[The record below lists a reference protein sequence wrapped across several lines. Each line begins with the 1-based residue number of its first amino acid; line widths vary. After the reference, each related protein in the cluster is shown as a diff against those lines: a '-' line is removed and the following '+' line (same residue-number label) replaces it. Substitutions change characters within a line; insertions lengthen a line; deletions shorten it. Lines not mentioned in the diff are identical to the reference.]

1 MVKIRHVKMTSFR
14 HITNLADLIPDG
26 AHLAIPPEYSFVPM
40 ELIHG
45 LIRRNAKDLNVLCV
59 PIGGM
64 AVDLLIGAG
73 CIKQVE
79 AAAVS
84 LGENGL
90 APRFTNAVISKK
102 IIMKDSTCP
111 AIHTALQ
118 ASEKGVPFMPL
129 GGIIGSDIKTY
140 RDDWIVVDDPL
151 GNGNGPIIL
160 LPAIQ
165 PDFTVFH
172 SPLADRAGNVWVG
185 RRRELVTMAHAAKQ
199 TLVTVERI
207 TDENLLANEQTAA
220 GTIPALYIN
229 AIAHAEGG
237 AKPLG
242 LTDCYERNNNAIA
255 YYACQAQTD
264 AGFDD
269 YLTKAVYTSTRLAAQ

>member
-1 MVKIRHVKMTSFR
+1 MTLFKNISE
-14 HITNLADLIPDG
+14 LADQISNG
-26 AHLAIPPEYSFVPM
+26 SHVAIPPEYSFVPM
-40 ELIHG
+40 ELVRG
-45 LIRRNAKDLNVLCV
+45 LIRRNARGLNVLCV

-73 CIKQVE
+73 CIRQVE

-90 APRFTNAVISKK
+90 APRFTNAVISKN
-102 IIMKDSTCP
+102 IMMKDSTCP

-129 GGIIGSDIKTY
+129 GGIIGSDVAAH
-140 RDDWIVVDDPL
+140 RDDWKVVDDPL
-151 GNGNGPIIL
+151 GMGNGPILL

-165 PDFTVFH
+165 PDFTIFH
-172 SPLADRAGNVWVG
+172 SPLADREGNVWVG

-207 TDENLLANEQTAA
+207 TNENLLTNEQTAA
-220 GTIPALYIN
+220 GTVPALYIN
-229 AIAHAEGG
+229 SIAHAEGG

-242 LTDCYERNNNAIA
+242 LTDYYERDNDAIA
-255 YYACQAQTD
+255 YYARQANTD
-264 AGFDD
+264 EGFDD
-269 YLTKAVYTSTRLAAQ
+269 YLIKTVYTSRRHAAQ

>member
-1 MVKIRHVKMTSFR
+1 MTLFR
-14 HITNLADLIPDG
+14 HISNLADLIPDG
-26 AHLAIPPEYSFVPM
+26 AHVAIPPEYSFVPM
-40 ELIHG
+40 ELIRS
-45 LIRRNAKDLNVLCV
+45 LIRRNAKDLKVLCV
-59 PIGGM
+59 PVGGL

-73 CIKQVE
+73 CVTQVE

-90 APRFTNAVISKK
+90 APQFTNAVISKK
-102 IIMKDSTCP
+102 IVMKDSTCP

-129 GGIIGSDIKTY
+129 GGIIGSDIEIH
-140 RDDWIVVDDPL
+140 RDDWRVVDDPL
-151 GNGNGPIIL
+151 DKGNGPILL
-160 LPAIQ
+160 LPAIK
-165 PDFTVFH
+165 PDLAIFH

-220 GTIPALYIN
+220 GTMPALYIN
-229 AIAHAEGG
+229 AIAEAEGG

-242 LTDCYERNNNAIA
+242 LTDCYERDSDAIA
-255 YYACQAQTD
+255 DYAHQAKTD
-264 AGFDD
+264 SGFDD
-269 YLTKAVYTSTRLAAQ
+269 YLTKAVYPYTRLAAQ

>member
-1 MVKIRHVKMTSFR
+1 MTLFR
-14 HITNLADLIPDG
+14 NISNLADLIPNG
-26 AHLAIPPEYSFVPM
+26 AHVAIPAEYSFVPM
-40 ELIHG
+40 ELIRG
-45 LIRRNAKDLNVLCV
+45 LIRQNSKDLNVLCV

-73 CIKQVE
+73 CIKQIE

-84 LGENGL
+84 LGENGI

-102 IIMKDSTCP
+102 IVMKDTTCP

-129 GGIIGSDIKTY
+129 GGIIGSDIEAN
-140 RDDWIVVDDPL
+140 REDWKVVDDPL
-151 GNGNGPIIL
+151 GKGNGPILL

-165 PDFTVFH
+165 PDFAIFH
-172 SPLADRAGNVWVG
+172 SPMADHIGNVWVG
-185 RRRELVTMAHAAKQ
+185 RRRELVTMAHAARQ

-207 TDENLLANEQTAA
+207 TDENLLANEKTAA
-220 GTIPALYIN
+220 GTIPALYID
-229 AIAHAEGG
+229 AIAHFEGG

-242 LTDCYERNNNAIA
+242 LTDCYECDNEAIA
-255 YYACQAQTD
+255 YYARQAKTD
-264 AGFDD
+264 LGFND
-269 YLTKAVYTSTRLAAQ
+269 YLTKVVYPSAKLVAQ

>member
-1 MVKIRHVKMTSFR
+1 MTLFR
-14 HITNLADLIPDG
+14 HISNLADLIPDG
-26 AHLAIPPEYSFVPM
+26 AHVAIPPEYSFVPM
-40 ELIHG
+40 ELIRS
-45 LIRRNAKDLNVLCV
+45 LIRRNAKDLKVLCV
-59 PIGGM
+59 PVGGL

-73 CIKQVE
+73 CVKQVE

-90 APRFTNAVISKK
+90 APQFTNAVISKK
-102 IIMKDSTCP
+102 IVMKDSTCP

-129 GGIIGSDIKTY
+129 GGIIGSDIEIH
-140 RDDWIVVDDPL
+140 RDDWRVVDDPL
-151 GNGNGPIIL
+151 DKGNGPILL
-160 LPAIQ
+160 LPAIK
-165 PDFTVFH
+165 PDLAIFH

-220 GTIPALYIN
+220 GTMPALYIN
-229 AIAHAEGG
+229 AIAEAEGG

-242 LTDCYERNNNAIA
+242 LTDCYERDSDAIA
-255 YYACQAQTD
+255 DYAHQAKTD
-264 AGFDD
+264 AGFGD
-269 YLTKAVYTSTRLAAQ
+269 YLTKAVYPSTRLAAQ

>member
-1 MVKIRHVKMTSFR
+1 MTLFVNIS
-14 HITNLADLIPDG
+14 NLADLIPDS
-26 AHLAIPPEYSFVPM
+26 AHIAIPPEYSFVPM
-40 ELIHG
+40 ELIRG
-45 LIRRNAKDLNVLCV
+45 LIRRNAMDLQVLCV

-73 CIKQVE
+73 CVKQVE

-111 AIHTALQ
+111 AIHSALQ

-129 GGIIGSDIKTY
+129 GGIIGSDIEKH
-140 RDDWIVVDDPL
+140 RDDWKIVDDPL
-151 GNGNGPIIL
+151 GNGNGPILL

-165 PDFTVFH
+165 PDFTIFH

-185 RRRELVTMAHAAKQ
+185 RRRELITMAHAAKQ

-220 GTIPALYIN
+220 GTMPALYIN
-229 AIAHAEGG
+229 AIAHAKGG

-242 LTDCYERNNNAIA
+242 LTDCYERDNDAIA
-255 YYACQAQTD
+255 NYAHQARTD

-269 YLTKAVYTSTRLAAQ
+269 YLTQAVYPSTWLAAQ